1 MTKIYETYKNR
12 KILFYIIVLLYTE
25 IVTEFCF
32 SYFFYL
38 FDKSMPSFGDPGK
51 FAELTPVCVAFCVII
66 FMAFCCLIIIP
77 LIWLTIKSKHDNVRK
92 TQIFLLW
99 GIIVFAGVLGVLLAI
114 FDYTIPCKAAE
125 TLVDLLNEKFNFFKL
140 TNNL

>member
-1 MTKIYETYKNR
+1 
-12 KILFYIIVLLYTE
+12 
-25 IVTEFCF
+25 
-32 SYFFYL
+32 
-38 FDKSMPSFGDPGK
+38 
-51 FAELTPVCVAFCVII
+51 
-66 FMAFCCLIIIP
+66 MAFCCLIIIP

-140 TNNL
+140 TNHL